1 MADVALVTPIFK
13 YMDTVV
19 TSFVSENL
27 TTIINAVSPVV
38 GLALSCTLIVEC
50 AFGLVSPNVEPLSTL
65 MQRFL
70 RWGIIISIA
79 SAGGMYQKTLAHA
92 ALRVPD
98 EFANVLIMSGKTTQT
113 GLGSMI
119 DTAVNAGLHD
129 AKEAFSQA
137 GIIRGSIARG
147 VQGVVIL
154 GTTGIICGMG
164 AAYMI
169 MAKVLLSICVCL
181 GPIAI
186 YCLLFKATTN
196 LFGKWMG
203 AVIHYGLITVLV
215 AVVFGLAEKFF
226 MNTLK
231 QGAGSD
237 AILPT
242 LACVLVAVISFLI
255 MKQVPE
261 MASRLSDG
269 VQVAVPSMIEAA
281 KGGLGM
287 ARGMQSREAMKNQT
301 ASQKAIKEA
310 VQQIAA
316 SAAGGPAA
324 GVANAAAKAATK
336 KAG

>member
-1 MADVALVTPIFK
+1 MANVTLVTPIFK
-13 YMDTVV
+13 YIDTVV
-19 TSFVSENL
+19 TTFVSQNL
-27 TTIINAVSPVV
+27 TVVINTISPVV
-38 GLALSCTLIVEC
+38 GIALSCVLIVEC
-50 AFGLVSPNVEPLSTL
+50 IFNLSSPNIEPLSTL
-65 MQRFL
+65 MHRFL
-70 RWGIIISIA
+70 RWAIIISIA
-79 SAGGMYQKTLAHA
+79 SAGGMYQQMLAHA
-92 ALRVPD
+92 ALRIPD
-98 EFANVLIMSGKTTQT
+98 EFANVLIMSSKTTQE

-119 DTAVNAGLHD
+119 DTAVNSGLND

-169 MAKVLLSICVCL
+169 MAKVLLSICICL

-203 AVIHYGLITVLV
+203 AVIHYGLITILV
-215 AVVFGLAEKFF
+215 AIVFGLAEKFF
-226 MNTLK
+226 LNTLE
-231 QGAGSD
+231 QGAGGD

-242 LACVLVAVISFLI
+242 LACILVAVVSFLI

-269 VQVAVPSMIEAA
+269 IQVAVPNLVEATRN
-281 KGGLGM
+281 GIGM
-287 ARGMQSREAMKNQT
+287 ARGMESRE
-301 ASQKAIKEA
+301 SQRAIRGA

-316 SAAGGPAA
+316 NTAAPGAGTAA
-324 GVANAAAKAATK
+324 TVAQAAAKTAARK
-336 KAG
+336 